1 MIRTHFN
8 VLIGGIQTTQACRQK
23 WRSAAIALIFFF
35 LTSLGNSL
43 MAQAKMPLPANDFWL
58 WSFLGRLHP
67 MIVHFPISLLLVA
80 LLMEI
85 LAWSRK
91 STNFQSAIKVLVFVG
106 TVSAIAAV
114 IFGLLLSNTDDY
126 EISDTLAVHQWTGI
140 ATMVLSSITAFAYW
154 KVSVPIRK
162 ILLTLTVAGVTLA
175 GYYGAELTHGEDYL
189 SGVLPS
195 RSSTAG
201 VDSMFILAS
210 NKGGLSE
217 EQVQELN
224 LQVRTIFAH
233 NCTSCH
239 GEVKRKGALR
249 LDKREFILEGGEDGP
264 VIISGKPEESDLIR
278 RIKLPRSHKEAMPA
292 KGKSL
297 TKVEIAVLEF
307 WIKQGTPWPKGKLKS
322 LYRVAAL
329 APRLPGIPAA
339 SGDLVN
345 PVDRFV
351 NVYFQKNK
359 VKWENV
365 IDDRTYMR
373 RVYLDVT
380 GLLPPADSLD
390 AFINNAA
397 SDKREALVRVLLSRR
412 DDYAQHWL
420 SFWNDALRNDY
431 SGTGYITGGRFGIT
445 KWLYNSLRDNKPYDV
460 FVKELISPGK
470 ESEGFIKGIQWRGTI
485 NASQR
490 TEMQAAQNVSQV
502 FLGLNLKCA
511 SCHDS
516 FISDWKLDDSYAFA
530 NIFSDSS
537 LEINRCDKPTGRMAG
552 RRILF
557 KELGQLDSN
566 ANTKNRLKQLADILV
581 QPKNGR
587 LFRTLVNR
595 IWAQLMGRGIIEPV
609 DVMDNQ
615 PWSQD
620 LLDWLASDFT
630 ENGYDIKKLLY
641 TILTSKTYQLPSV
654 GVKDAG
660 LIAAQDFIFKGMLR
674 RRLTAEEFADAVS
687 VAVEPVYPDS
697 VVVYNLLP
705 EDVKNVI
712 SFARAA
718 LVKNDP
724 FLTAL
729 GRPNRETVST
739 SRVSQA
745 NLLQA
750 LELTNGVQFNNVLKI
765 GARKWKEKYPDTRLM
780 ITEIYR
786 KALGRLPLADEQI
799 IGMKTLG
806 SNPTLA
812 AVQDFIWAITLH
824 PEFQL
829 IY

>member
-1 MIRTHFN
+1 
-8 VLIGGIQTTQACRQK
+8 
-23 WRSAAIALIFFF
+23 
-35 LTSLGNSL
+35 
-43 MAQAKMPLPANDFWL
+43 
-58 WSFLGRLHP
+58 
-67 MIVHFPISLLLVA
+67 MIVHFPISLLLIA

-85 LAWSRK
+85 IAWKRK
-91 STNFQSAIKVLVFVG
+91 SINFKSATKVLVYVG
-106 TVSAIAAV
+106 ALSAIAAA
-114 IFGLLLSNTDDY
+114 ILGLLLSYADDY
-126 EISDTLAVHQWTGI
+126 EISDTLTVHQWTGI
-140 ATMVLSSITAFAYW
+140 ATMVLGSITALAYW
-154 KVSVPIRK
+154 KLPLRFQKV
-162 ILLTLTVAGVTLA
+162 LLTLTVAGVTVA
-175 GYYGAELTHGEDYL
+175 GHYGATLTHGENYL

-195 RSSTAG
+195 RSSTVG

-210 NKGGLSE
+210 NKGGLTE

-249 LDKREFILEGGEDGP
+249 LDKRQFILEGGEDGP
-264 VIISGKPEESDLIR
+264 VIISGNPGESELIR

-297 TKVEIAVLEF
+297 TKEEIAVLEF
-307 WIKQGTPWPKGKLKS
+307 WIKQGAPWPKGELKS

-329 APRLPGIPAA
+329 EPRTPGIPAV

-359 VKWENV
+359 VKWNQV
-365 IDDRTYMR
+365 VDDRTYMR
-373 RVYLDVT
+373 RVYLDIV

-390 AFINNAA
+390 AFIKNNS
-397 SDKREALVRVLLSRR
+397 SDKRESLVQALLGRR

-431 SGTGYITGGRFGIT
+431 SGTGYITGGRFDIT

-516 FISDWKLDDSYAFA
+516 FISDWKLEDSYAFA

-537 LEINRCDKPTGRMAG
+537 LEINRCDKPTGRKAG

-566 ANTKNRLKQLADILV
+566 ASTKNRLKQLADILV
-581 QPKNGR
+581 QPKDGR

-595 IWAQLMGRGIIEPV
+595 VWAQVMGRGIIEPV
-609 DVMDNQ
+609 DAMDNQ

-630 ENGYDIKKLLY
+630 SNGYDIKKLLY

-654 GVKDAG
+654 GLKDAG

-705 EDVKNVI
+705 QDVKNVI
-712 SFARAA
+712 AFARAA

-729 GRPNRETVST
+729 GRPNRETIST
-739 SRVSQA
+739 SRASQA

-750 LELTNGVQFNNVLKI
+750 LELTNGIQFNNALKL
-765 GARKWKEKYPDTRLM
+765 GAQKWKEKYPDTRLM

-786 KALGRLPLADEQI
+786 KALGRLPLTDEQN

-806 SNPTLA
+806 SNPTVA